1 MKALWSRLLPVA
13 VSVIFVGVYLQAQK
27 GIAPE
32 KDLKLIGTWKLN
44 IAKSTFHSGPAPKAG
59 NIHTWWWDG
68 DGLKHKIERLNEKG
82 DVIAVGGQWIA
93 KYDAADHL
101 SGGEGESRVSLK
113 RIDAYTSEM
122 TEGVPGK
129 PLLLFK
135 QVVSKDGKTLT
146 ITRQTEG
153 QDAIDVLVH
162 DKQ

>member
-1 MKALWSRLLPVA
+1 MKALCSRILPLA
-13 VSVIFVGVYLQAQK
+13 ASVIFVGVFLQAQK
-27 GIAPE
+27 AIAPE
-32 KDLKLIGTWKLN
+32 KELKLVGTWKLN
-44 IAKSTFHSGPAPKAG
+44 LAKSMFHSGPAPKAA

-68 DGLKHKIERLNEKG
+68 DSLKHKVERLNEKG
-82 DVIAVGGQWIA
+82 EVIAVGGQWIA
-93 KYDAADHL
+93 KYDSQDHL
-101 SGGEGESRVSLK
+101 SGGEDESRVSLK

-129 PLLLFK
+129 PLSLFK

>member
-1 MKALWSRLLPVA
+1 MKAFCSKFLPVA
-13 VSVIFVGVYLQAQK
+13 VSVILFGVYLQAQK

-44 IAKSTFHSGPAPKAG
+44 LAKSTFHSGPAPKTA
-59 NIHTWWWDG
+59 NIHSWWWDG
-68 DGLKHKIERLNEKG
+68 DSLKHKIERLNEKG
-82 DVIAVGGQWIA
+82 EVGGAGGQWIA
-93 KYDAADHL
+93 KYDAQDHL
-101 SGGEGESRVSLK
+101 SGGEDDSRVSLK
-113 RIDAYTSEM
+113 RIDAYTTEM

-129 PLLLFK
+129 PLSLFK

-146 ITRQTEG
+146 ITRQMEG